1 MSNTSSSNSMTKQK
15 IRPLPIVISIM
26 IGSFIGLFS
35 ETALNMAFTNIMEDF
50 QINASSVQWLTTGY
64 LLVLGI
70 LVPVTALL
78 IQWFS
83 TRQLFSAS
91 LIFSILGTLV
101 AAIAPNFEVLML
113 ARVIQAIGT
122 GLLLPLM
129 TNVILVIFPPDKRG
143 TVMGLMG
150 LVIMFAPAAGP
161 TLSGL
166 IVDSLGWHSIFWIC
180 LPLLVFTYIFGLIYM
195 QNVTTITKPKIDI
208 LSIILSSLGFGGIV
222 FGFSNAGEGS
232 GAWVH
237 PTVYVPILVGI
248 VGLALFAI
256 RQFQMEQPM
265 LNLRVFKYP
274 MFSIGLLMVFLCM
287 MLILSSA
294 ILLPLYLKGGLLLTA
309 FAAGL
314 VLLPGGVVNGLMSP
328 ITGRLFDKYGPK
340 YLVIPGFLITTIFTY
355 LFTQV
360 TTEAT
365 QLTIILMHTCLFIGV
380 AMIMMPSQTNGL
392 NQLPRQYYPDGAAVM
407 NTLQQIAGA
416 IGTAVAVSIM
426 AAGQAGYMSTH
437 GGDPTDPAVIS
448 QALTA
453 GVQNAFL
460 FALAAS
466 VIGLIASF
474 FIKRVKV

>member
-101 AAIAPNFEVLML
+101 AAIAPTFEVLML

-180 LPLLVFTYIFGLIYM
+180 LPLLVFTFIFGLIYM